1 MYYPF
6 VNCQFCNSLPAFACR
21 RSQCRLAKGC
31 RRPVVLGRAD
41 AGGRDVRH
49 LSRRR
54 PRSDHVPP
62 LLYPSTDRMCIF
74 PHQNHSPGRSSWTR
88 RALGSSTGTPHR
100 RRPGEA
106 RRSWG
111 GGGVTGGGDL
121 ETTVCGRRI
130 CQEEKF
136 YHRTH
141 HTQGLGKKKTGAGH
155 GPAGIKKLYRWCW
168 PRPTGRIS
176 AEAGSFVL
184 IRYSGPRGRER
195 RREAEM
201 PTGIYLFSNS
211 PYPIVPISER
221 LVPKSLN
228 E

>member
-54 PRSDHVPP
+54 PRSDPVPP

-155 GPAGIKKLYRWCW
+155 GPAGIKKTLPLVLATTDWEDIRGGWFVRPNPIFRTKR
-168 PRPTGRIS
+168 PRKEKRSWNANGHIS
-176 AEAGSFVL
+176 IL
-184 IRYSGPRGRER
+184 
-195 RREAEM
+195 
-201 PTGIYLFSNS
+201 
-211 PYPIVPISER
+211 
-221 LVPKSLN
+221 
-228 E
+228 